1 MVDARGYLCPM
12 PVVMVQNAIKKDNPA
27 ALEVLVDNETAVEN
41 IKRFAAHSG
50 YQAAAREDGAD
61 YHLTLTKKLA
71 IRKTKSREIPMGHSE
86 FHDFSDFC
94 STSADAAADGKP

>member
-50 YQAAAREDGAD
+50 YQATAV
-61 YHLTLTKKLA
+61 
-71 IRKTKSREIPMGHSE
+71 
-86 FHDFSDFC
+86 
-94 STSADAAADGKP
+94 

>member
-41 IKRFAAHSG
+41 IKRVTAHSG
-50 YQAAAREDGAD
+50 YQATAVEDGED
-61 YHLTLTKKLA
+61 YRLTLKK
-71 IRKTKSREIPMGHSE
+71 
-86 FHDFSDFC
+86 
-94 STSADAAADGKP
+94 

>member
-41 IKRFAAHSG
+41 IKRFAAL
-50 YQAAAREDGAD
+50 QAAFPEVEFF
-61 YHLTLTKKLA
+61 A
-71 IRKTKSREIPMGHSE
+71 IGDDTEQILSLIHI
-86 FHDFSDFC
+86 
-94 STSADAAADGKP
+94 

>member
-27 ALEVLVDNETAVEN
+27 AFEVLVDNETAVEN

-50 YQAAAREDGAD
+50 YQVTAVEDGED
-61 YHLTLTKKLA
+61 YRLTLKK
-71 IRKTKSREIPMGHSE
+71 
-86 FHDFSDFC
+86 
-94 STSADAAADGKP
+94 

>member
-50 YQAAAREDGAD
+50 YQAAAVKTARLSPDTHEEISN
-61 YHLTLTKKLA
+61 TQNKK
-71 IRKTKSREIPMGHSE
+71 P
-86 FHDFSDFC
+86 
-94 STSADAAADGKP
+94 

>member
-12 PVVMVQNAIKKDNPA
+12 PVVMMQNAIKKDNPA

-50 YQAAAREDGAD
+50 YQAAAREDGTD
-61 YHLTLTKKLA
+61 YHLTLTKK
-71 IRKTKSREIPMGHSE
+71 
-86 FHDFSDFC
+86 
-94 STSADAAADGKP
+94 